1 MDLNAESYGRA
12 VILNVKGELTED
24 SLEAFR
30 RMVEHHLGNKEVIDL
45 VINMEEVPFIDS
57 AALEYLLDV
66 QDQLATKVGQV
77 KVANC
82 SDNIL
87 KILEITRL
95 TETFE
100 IFDDIPQ
107 AVKAMQV

>member
-1 MDLNAESYGRA
+1 MELNVESYGRA

-30 RMVEHHLGNKEVIDL
+30 RMIEHHLGNKEVIDL
-45 VINMEEVPFIDS
+45 VLNLEEVPFFDS
-57 AALEYLLDV
+57 AALEYLLDI
-66 QDQLATKVGQV
+66 QEQLASKVGQV
-77 KVANC
+77 KLANC
-82 SDNIL
+82 NDNIL

-95 TETFE
+95 AGTLEV
-100 IFDDIPQ
+100 FDDIPQ